1 MMEKKLWDR
10 FIRPSLLDKNWYKLD
25 NAGKIYPA
33 LLSKR
38 ISSLFRISLNLKE
51 PVSHPL
57 LCRAVENT
65 MPRFPY
71 YQVSLRPGFFW
82 YFLETNPRTPPVEA
96 DSLYPCVG
104 FPLKKRG
111 MFLFR
116 IRIYKSRI
124 ALECS
129 HILTDGNGAL
139 TFLKTL
145 TAEYLRLKGIPIEPD
160 EEMGILKLN
169 QKANPEEFED
179 AFHKHF
185 NKSIPETSRSARAF
199 HLTQKLIPPGHYNVT
214 TGICS
219 VLEVKAQAKKYGIS
233 LSEFLI
239 AQLIDSFQ
247 DYMKGPQGKDR
258 KKMPIRMNVPVNLR
272 ALYPTKSMRNFFL
285 SVEPWIDPRLGH
297 YEFKE
302 ICAKVHHYMRYEVD
316 RKFLNQQITRNMKGE
331 LNIINRLFPL
341 HLKNMFMPSIYRI
354 LGENNYTSGFSNLG
368 MIVLPNPMSE
378 HIESFDFYPPPS
390 TGNKIKCTALS
401 YKNELR
407 VSFGSLMKET
417 EIERLF
423 YTGLRQKE
431 IRVRI
436 ESNRFY

>member
-1 MMEKKLWDR
+1 MKKRLR
-10 FIRPSLLDKNWYKLD
+10 AIITGQRKHLDKSWYKLD

-38 ISSLFRISLNLKE
+38 ISSLFRISLDLYE
-51 PVSHPL
+51 PVSYPL
-57 LCRAVENT
+57 LCRAVEKT

-71 YQVSLRPGFFW
+71 YQVSLRPGLFW
-82 YFLETNPRTPPVEA
+82 YFLETNPRLPPVEG
-96 DSLYPCVG
+96 DSIYPCTG

-116 IRIYKSRI
+116 IRIYKNRI

-129 HILTDGNGAL
+129 HILTDGTGAL

-145 TAEYLRLKGIPIEPD
+145 AAEYLRQKGIPVDPD
-160 EEMGILKLN
+160 ESLGILKLN
-169 QKANPEEFED
+169 QKADPIEFDD
-179 AFHKHF
+179 AFRKHF
-185 NKSIPETSRSARAF
+185 NKSLPETSRSARAY
-199 HLTQKLIPPGHYNVT
+199 HLSNMLLPAGKYFIT

-219 VLEVKAQAKKYGIS
+219 VADVKSQAKQYGVS

-247 DYMKGPQGKDR
+247 ELMSQD
-258 KKMPIRMNVPVNLR
+258 KKKKKLPVRLNVPVNLR
-272 ALYPTKSMRNFFL
+272 ALYPTVSMRNFFL

-297 YEFKE
+297 YEFEE
-302 ICAKVHHYMRYEVD
+302 ICAKVHHYMSYEVD

-341 HLKNMFMPSIYRI
+341 HIKNMFMPTIYRI

-368 MIVLPNPMSE
+368 IIKLPDSMKE
-378 HIESFDFYPPPS
+378 HIKNFDFYPPPV
-390 TGNKIKCTALS
+390 
-401 YKNELR
+401 R
-407 VSFGSLMKET
+407 ET
-417 EIERLF
+417 
-423 YTGLRQKE
+423 K
-431 IRVRI
+431 
-436 ESNRFY
+436 

>member
-1 MMEKKLWDR
+1 MNAVFWKKINR
-10 FIRPSLLDKNWYKLD
+10 RSHHDKNWYKLD

-33 LLSKR
+33 LLSRR

-57 LCRAVENT
+57 LCKAVERT

-71 YQVSLRPGFFW
+71 FQVSLRPGFFW
-82 YFLETNPRTPPVEA
+82 YFLETNPRIPPVEG
-96 DSLYPCVG
+96 DSLYPCMG

-116 IRIYKSRI
+116 IRIYKNRI

-145 TAEYLRLKGIPIEPD
+145 TAEYLRLKGIEIDPGGD
-160 EEMGILKLN
+160 AGILN
-169 QKANPEEFED
+169 IDEKADPEEFMD
-179 AFHKHF
+179 AFHSHF
-185 NKSIPETSRSARAF
+185 NKKLPAPARSARAF
-199 HLTQKLIPPGHYNVT
+199 HLKLPLIPPGRYYVMTGISSVDEVKKKAGEYNV
-214 TGICS
+214 
-219 VLEVKAQAKKYGIS
+219 S

-239 AQLIDSFQ
+239 AQLIDSIQEFMNS
-247 DYMKGPQGKDR
+247 DMNR
-258 KKMPIRMNVPVNLR
+258 SRSKKPIRMNVPVNLR
-272 ALYPTKSMRNFFL
+272 SLYPSRSMRNFFL
-285 SVEPWIDPRLGH
+285 SVEPWIDPRLGL
-297 YEFKE
+297 YTFEE

-341 HLKNMFMPSIYRI
+341 HFKNIIMPSIYRI

-368 MIVLPNPMSE
+368 IVTLPESMAP
-378 HIESFDFYPPPS
+378 HVESFDFYPPPS
-390 TGNKIKCTALS
+390 TGNRIKSTALS
-401 YKNELR
+401 YNGELR
-407 VSFGSLMKET
+407 VSFGSLLNET
-417 EIERLF
+417 ELERLF
-423 YTGLRQKE
+423 FTGLRKKG